1 MFFLYR
7 KSNFNYRGIGLSRRV
22 VLIKVFFLKFLGL
35 LNKKKSIYRKFI
47 WDFFYILEFK
57 FGI

>member
-22 VLIKVFFLKFLGL
+22 VLIKVFFLKFLDL
-35 LNKKKSIYRKFI
+35 LNKKKVFIGNLYGIFFIY
-47 WDFFYILEFK
+47 
-57 FGI
+57 